1 MRGHP
6 NHQARPISRLRWA
19 GALAFLAGVAA
30 LFAGAAFKAS
40 GTGLLV
46 LLYASLSLVTV
57 AVLLFGIDWLHRLIT
72 KRTSN
77 DEHERIAGR

>member
-72 KRTSN
+72 KRTYN
-77 DEHERIAGR
+77 DERERIARR

>member
-1 MRGHP
+1 MPRHS
-6 NHQARPISRLRWA
+6 NNQANPISRLRWA

-77 DEHERIAGR
+77 DERERIARS

>member
-1 MRGHP
+1 MPSHS
-6 NHQARPISRLRWA
+6 NNQVSPISRLRWA

-46 LLYASLSLVTV
+46 LLYASLFLVTV

-72 KRTSN
+72 KRN
-77 DEHERIAGR
+77 KQR

>member
-1 MRGHP
+1 MPGHS
-6 NHQARPISRLRWA
+6 NNQVRPISRLRCA
-19 GALAFLAGVAA
+19 GALAFLAGVTA

-57 AVLLFGIDWLHRLIT
+57 ALLLFGIDWLHRLIT

-77 DEHERIAGR
+77 DERERIAGR